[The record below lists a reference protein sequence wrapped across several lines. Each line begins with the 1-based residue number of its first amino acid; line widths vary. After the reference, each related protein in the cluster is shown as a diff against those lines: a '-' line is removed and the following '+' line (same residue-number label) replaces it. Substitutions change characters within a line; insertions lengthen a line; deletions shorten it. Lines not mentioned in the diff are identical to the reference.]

1 MTAAQ
6 LTDQKGDATIR
17 IYSTADNCINN
28 IISTQINIKGTKS
41 YTGSTPTSTSSYND
55 VKVAPGTYSLS
66 RGTFTFPQIKNCST
80 SPGPG
85 YIGYKCDC
93 RLLLSPTSVTV
104 KSGQTFPVYAKYT
117 CCGDMLG
124 PTTPEQPDDEAGK
137 VTVLVNISGVMVN
150 SFYVS
155 VPTLGSFTK
164 PSTVVDG
171 LLPGTYNIIA
181 LSGFNFY
188 VKGDPKQY
196 SCNQVSTPYKCTYS
210 ISPKQLKINPGGT
223 ATLNIDI
230 NVTNN

>member
-1 MTAAQ
+1 
-6 LTDQKGDATIR
+6 
-17 IYSTADNCINN
+17 
-28 IISTQINIKGTKS
+28 
-41 YTGSTPTSTSSYND
+41 
-55 VKVAPGTYSLS
+55 
-66 RGTFTFPQIKNCST
+66 
-80 SPGPG
+80 
-85 YIGYKCDC
+85 
-93 RLLLSPTSVTV
+93 
-104 KSGQTFPVYAKYT
+104 
-117 CCGDMLG
+117 MLG

-210 ISPKQLKINPGGT
+210 ISPKQLKINTGGT